1 METVKAQ
8 NSETMLTFL
17 ALAVLAGITEL
28 TASPEFKESLGT
40 YATLIIFG
48 MSILAMWLRKYTTK
62 PLEPIFKKSKPPPKL
77 NPLEQALKDDA
88 EENDL
93 I

>member
-1 METVKAQ
+1 MATVKVQ

-28 TASPEFKESLGT
+28 TASPEFKDSLGT

-48 MSILAMWLRKYTTK
+48 MSMLGMWLRKYTTK
-62 PLEPIFKKSKPPPKL
+62 PLEPIFKRKEPPPL
-77 NPLEQALKDDA
+77 SPLDEAFRKDA
-88 EENDL
+88 QEMEE
-93 I
+93 